1 MLDELAVMSEIR
13 HDHIV
18 EFVEVFNR
26 TDGYYVVIERIYGGE
41 LFDRIVDLSNYT
53 EAEASAVMLET
64 FHAIKHMH
72 DLDYVHRDL
81 KPENLLLA
89 SRESNVNIKIA
100 DFGFA
105 SKMKEK
111 GLRSV
116 VGTPPYMAPEL
127 VKLRSGDKS
136 LPGYGKGVDAWS
148 LGVILYILLSGMHP
162 FQIDD
167 EDEMLDNIE
176 VGMWEWLGEGW
187 ENVSEPAK
195 NLIVGL
201 MCPDPNVR
209 LTVEQ
214 AINHPW
220 FTEGQSQTSILAGA
234 QEQIRKFQARKKLKG
249 AIYSV
254 MATNRL
260 RRSLQSLKVQLDNET
275 QNNQESNN
283 NQENN

>member
-1 MLDELAVMSEIR
+1 MLDELAVMSDIR

-18 EFVEVFNR
+18 EFIEVFNR

-127 VKLRSGDKS
+127 VRLRSGDKS

-176 VGMWEWLGEGW
+176 VGIWEWLGETW
-187 ENVSEPAK
+187 ENVSEHAK

-201 MCPDPNVR
+201 MCPDPSVR

-214 AINHPW
+214 AISHPW
-220 FTEGQSQTSILAGA
+220 FTEGQSQTSNLVGA

-260 RRSLQSLKVQLDNET
+260 RRSLQNLKLIDET
-275 QNNQESNN
+275 QNNNN
-283 NQENN
+283 IDINHT